1 MNEPEAS
8 REEVGR
14 RCNYGIQRIEI
25 LPGNIGY
32 LNVTAFYRLEEG
44 KDAIAAAMQVLRGA
58 DALIIDVRNNG
69 GGSPDTVVLL
79 ASYLFDESN
88 LELFEIVPRS
98 HGETR
103 KYRTMDV
110 PTMYRNAKRPVYV
123 LTSHQ
128 TFSGG
133 EGFAYLLQERGRA
146 MVIGETTAGAANP
159 GRPYPVHEF
168 LEVTVPNG
176 QIRTAVTRKNWE
188 GQGVAPDLPF
198 AVAEAPRMAQ
208 RLALKKL
215 LEGNL
220 DQAWSA
226 SLRSRLESLESSTD
240 PIVDQS
246 NRP

>member
-1 MNEPEAS
+1 
-8 REEVGR
+8 
-14 RCNYGIQRIEI
+14 
-25 LPGNIGY
+25 
-32 LNVTAFYRLEEG
+32 
-44 KDAIAAAMQVLRGA
+44 MQTLRGA
-58 DALIIDVRNNG
+58 DALIIDLRENG

-79 ASYLFDESN
+79 ASYLFDEPN

-98 HGETR
+98 HGEPR

-110 PTMYRNAKRPVYV
+110 PAVHRNGKRPVYV

-133 EGFAYLLQERGRA
+133 EGLAYLLQERGRA
-146 MVIGETTAGAANP
+146 KVIGETTAGAANP
-159 GRPYPVHEF
+159 GRPYPVHESI
-168 LEVTVPNG
+168 EVTVPNG

-188 GQGVAPDLPF
+188 GHGVVPDLPL

-220 DQAWSA
+220 DRAWST
-226 SLRSRLESLESSTD
+226 SLRSRLKTLESPTD
-240 PIVDQS
+240 PSVDES
-246 NRP
+246 NRR